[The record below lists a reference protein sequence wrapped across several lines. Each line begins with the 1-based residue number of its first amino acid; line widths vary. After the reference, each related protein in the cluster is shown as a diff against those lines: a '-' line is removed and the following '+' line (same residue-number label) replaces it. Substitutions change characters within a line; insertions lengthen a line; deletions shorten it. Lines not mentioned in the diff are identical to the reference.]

1 MPFDCP
7 HRLRRHAGFGVLEL
21 LTSLAFLVIV
31 MGVMVSLARY
41 VRATS
46 AERIT
51 QQVLRQLDIAMA
63 AYTVTPLELP
73 SDVQMPKSHAS
84 EADWAT
90 YAERSGLVVR
100 QLMNVDETV
109 SDAWGRPIGYL
120 PFERSE
126 IGMAP
131 HDRPF
136 CVSPG
141 PDGRYLTQDDNLY
154 SYEQS
159 PPGMTAGFGPSTRST
174 ASSAIKDTVAGGH
187 RE

>member
-1 MPFDCP
+1 MVPIRP
-7 HRLRRHAGFGVLEL
+7 PVQSVRTGFGLLEL
-21 LTSLAFLVIV
+21 LTSLAFLVILL
-31 MGVMVSLARY
+31 GVMVSLARY

-51 QQVLRQLDIAMA
+51 QQVLRQLDLALA
-63 AYTVTPLELP
+63 AYTANPIELP
-73 SDVQMPKSHAS
+73 ADVQMPRAHDG
-84 EADWAT
+84 EAEWANF
-90 YAERSGLVVR
+90 AQRSGVVVQ
-100 QLMNVDETV
+100 QLMNVDEPV

-159 PPGMTAGFGPSTRST
+159 APGVGPTTRAIRRPPISDDA
-174 ASSAIKDTVAGGH
+174 AGGH